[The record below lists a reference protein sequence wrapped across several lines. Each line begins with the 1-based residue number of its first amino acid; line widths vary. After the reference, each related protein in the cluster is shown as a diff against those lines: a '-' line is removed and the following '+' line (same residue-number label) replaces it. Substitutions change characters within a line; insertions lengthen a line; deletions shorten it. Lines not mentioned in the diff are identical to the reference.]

1 MTISPPTVSSE
12 PTAAVLVTIELIL
25 VLVLVKGRVLE
36 SMADHGMTL
45 VLLDRVL
52 FEFRDHRGTERGV

>member
-12 PTAAVLVTIELIL
+12 PTAAVLVTIELI
-25 VLVLVKGRVLE
+25 LVLVKGRVLE